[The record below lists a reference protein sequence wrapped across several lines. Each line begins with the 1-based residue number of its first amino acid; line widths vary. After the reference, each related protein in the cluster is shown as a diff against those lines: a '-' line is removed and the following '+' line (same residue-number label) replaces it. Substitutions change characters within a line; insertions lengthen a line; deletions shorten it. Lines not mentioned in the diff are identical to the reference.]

1 MSILAKEFKGS
12 VQTATWNPSGPVLPS
27 TASTELQRTA
37 RLLSLFLPEGYP
49 ESVPAD
55 YLPYQFWD
63 SIQALCSYVRGIL
76 TSEAIL
82 SGAGYNESR
91 PRKAY
96 SMVFQFFLRDF
107 SGMLGGVLF
116 ATLQGS
122 GLDNHAKQWRLF
134 ADCLNNVGMALELAS
149 PLYPPMFLVL
159 ACLGSIA
166 RSITGVAGGATRA
179 ALTQHFSQG
188 RSNAADISAK
198 EGSQETATTLVGMLV
213 GMLITHV
220 CTGLPVL
227 SWAVF
232 LVLTCLHIFANVKA
246 MRALQVKSI
255 NTARL
260 EVLLSHVLNR
270 QTDVGH
276 DLRVLTPGEVAG
288 LGTSPC
294 AAFEK
299 TGFLSVGKEA
309 DSCHSGSAAS
319 HFGGRD
325 CAASNR
331 FGEHIFACKLH
342 C

>member
-270 QTDVGH
+270 QVKRR
-276 DLRVLTPGEVAG
+276 LCWPIAPF
-288 LGTSPC
+288 TS
-294 AAFEK
+294 
-299 TGFLSVGKEA
+299 V
-309 DSCHSGSAAS
+309 
-319 HFGGRD
+319 
-325 CAASNR
+325 
-331 FGEHIFACKLH
+331 
-342 C
+342 